1 MEITIPNIKGH
12 EYYKQIDC
20 PMAIL
25 EQHQQRLMDNIND
38 LFYTEPNQLS
48 IKNEICF
55 IDNGILLFNRF
66 NIFIGTDGKVYIKV
80 MTVLDIDWFEKL
92 NLIYESMSIITLHLS
107 QYTEQLFYLSS
118 ANDVSYGL
126 VNQIIMETIEAP
138 IGKELVF
145 NIHNPFEFGVF
156 ALTLILTKI
165 NNISFEY
172 KLVALEKIH
181 TMNSESVV
189 SNILTSAT
197 LPQNDLTKFVHKLL
211 YHGEIIKKCTQVS
224 PQSKRTM

>member
-1 MEITIPNIKGH
+1 MKITIPTIKGH

-92 NLIYESMSIITLHLS
+92 NLIYEVMPTITLHLS

-118 ANDVSYGL
+118 SNDVSYGL
-126 VNQIIMETIEAP
+126 VNQIITGTIEAP

-145 NIHNPFEFGVF
+145 NIPNPFEFGIF
-156 ALTLILTKI
+156 ALNLIMTKI
-165 NNISFEY
+165 NNLSFEY

-181 TMNSESVV
+181 TMNSESVIT
-189 SNILTSAT
+189 NILTAAI
-197 LPQNDLTKFVHKLL
+197 LPQNELTKFIHKLL
-211 YHGEIIKKCTQVS
+211 YHGQIIK
-224 PQSKRTM
+224 